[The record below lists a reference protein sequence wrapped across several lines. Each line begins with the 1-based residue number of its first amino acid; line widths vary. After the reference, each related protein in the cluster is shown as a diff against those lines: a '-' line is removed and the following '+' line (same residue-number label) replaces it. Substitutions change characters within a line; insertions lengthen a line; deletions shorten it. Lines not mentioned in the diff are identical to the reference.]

1 MLSCIPQARMNV
13 TPHTSTPAPVKAVRT
28 VSATKATFFSA
39 YPRPINSVYRRVVEE
54 LLVELHLATVK
65 SHFVYDPFFALGVV
79 TVFDALMEAYR
90 PEAQRQPIYTAL
102 CKALQMKPDSLT
114 QDAQKLRELL
124 SQGDPQQRLQ
134 LLQQQPEVEDVGG
147 LKRILERMKDQQHYA
162 YSRILLL
169 GLYTAYEQV
178 ATPLYP
184 DLEERTRVFFE
195 TINQPLG
202 FSEERVRRDLE
213 LYRNSLDKMQ
223 QARAVVE
230 EMVKAARRQ
239 QERRTTGGSTSK
251 SGEGSIP
258 STSASSPE
266 SVGSSDPLQETES
279 KTPNS

>member
-1 MLSCIPQARMNV
+1 MNV
-13 TPHTSTPAPVKAVRT
+13 TPHTSTSAPVKAVRT

-65 SHFVYDPFFALGVV
+65 SNFVYDPFFALGVV
-79 TVFDALMEAYR
+79 TVFNALMEAYR
-90 PEAQRQPIYTAL
+90 PEPQRQPIYVAL

-114 QDAQKLRELL
+114 QDAQKLRQLL
-124 SQGDPQQRLQ
+124 GEGDPQQRLQ
-134 LLQQQPEVEDVGG
+134 LLQQQPEAEDVGG
-147 LKRILERMKDQQHYA
+147 LRRILERMRDPQHYA
-162 YSRILLL
+162 YSRIVLL
-169 GLYTAYEQV
+169 GLYTAYEEV

-195 TINQPLG
+195 TVSQPLG
-202 FSEERVRRDLE
+202 FAEERVRKDLE

-239 QERRTTGGSTSK
+239 QERRTTSGGSTAK
-251 SGEGSIP
+251 SGDGS
-258 STSASSPE
+258 SASTESAESAESAGSPE
-266 SVGSSDPLQETES
+266 TPLQESES
-279 KTPNS
+279 KTSN